1 MKNKNRTYLLLAAV
15 VAVWGTIGYKL
26 YSNMNPTTSK
36 TAVVANTDFN
46 RIQTKKGERKEIQP
60 DYRDPFLGKIY
71 RKKVQPKP
79 VKKAIKKDPVMFPP
93 IQFIGVIS
101 GKKTSYIIQINGQQ
115 EIFKTGQTQQGI
127 TLKKG
132 TAKSVLISYKGI
144 SKTIIRMQ

>member
-26 YSNMNPTTSK
+26 YSNMNPTTTK
-36 TAVVANTDFN
+36 TSVVANTDFK
-46 RIQTKKGERKEIQP
+46 RIETKKGDQREIQP

-71 RKKVQPKP
+71 RRKVQPKV
-79 VKKAIKKDPVMFPP
+79 VKKTIKKDPVPFPP

-101 GKKTSYIIQINGQQ
+101 GKTTSYIIQINGSQ
-115 EIFKTGQTQQGI
+115 EIFKIGQTHQEI

-132 TAKSVLISYKGI
+132 TNKSVLISYKGT